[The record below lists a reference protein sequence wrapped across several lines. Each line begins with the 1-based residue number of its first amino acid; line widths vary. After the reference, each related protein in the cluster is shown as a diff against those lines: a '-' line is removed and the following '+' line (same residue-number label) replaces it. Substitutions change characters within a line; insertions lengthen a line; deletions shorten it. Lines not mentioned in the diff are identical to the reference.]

1 METIVPKTSRFEK
14 NRRLLSASVE
24 ALEPIAALHPQGLV
38 VMKFIHAPAPYE
50 KGDIAGLPL
59 DTAAKY
65 FRYRVAVPCTA
76 DGEEL
81 SISLRSDPVPQR
93 PVSST
98 TEIPDDWENR
108 HFLQQIR
115 LAKEIQ
121 GSEQSPKL
129 EEAKE
134 VIRAEIQRR
143 MEK

>member
-81 SISLRSDPVPQR
+81 SISLRSEPAPEKA
-93 PVSST
+93 VST
-98 TEIPDDWENR
+98 KVAIPDNWESI

-115 LAKEIQ
+115 LAKEIR
-121 GSEQSPKL
+121 GSEESPKL